1 MPDRRISYSGARHT
15 TRVRIAPGSLDALG
29 AFVRRV
35 SGARAAALVS
45 DERVAALYAERAL
58 RSLRKAGVT
67 ATLITIP
74 HGERSKRPRTLEAL
88 WGAFDAMGLGRRDAV
103 IALGGGVVGDLA
115 GFAAATW
122 LRGVPWIGVPTTVI
136 AQVDSAL
143 GGKTG
148 IDLAGGKNLAGA
160 FHQPLA
166 LLVDPRVLATLSP
179 RERRA
184 GLAEVVK
191 MGMACDAPL
200 FRWTERHAAALAA
213 GDLAALAGAVARALA
228 VKARVVRAD
237 ERERE
242 GGPRTALNFGH
253 TLGHALE
260 AAHGYRGM
268 LHGEAVAIG
277 MRAAA
282 ALSVRVM
289 RLKAADHE
297 RLERVLDRLGLPA
310 RMRGTRLGAL
320 VPALRSDKKRAPARG
335 PRGAA
340 SPREKA
346 RHGRGVTP
354 RDGEWHTM
362 SREVRWVLT
371 PRIGH
376 ASVPRLV
383 SGRLL
388 RAVLIEAG
396 ARP

>member
-1 MPDRRISYSGARHT
+1 MPDRRISYSAARRT
-15 TRVRIAPGSLDALG
+15 THIRIAPGSLDALG

-35 SGARAAALVS
+35 CGARQAALVS

-58 RSLRKAGVT
+58 RSLRTAGV
-67 ATLITIP
+67 AAVLITIP
-74 HGERSKRPRTLEAL
+74 HGERSKRTRTVEGL
-88 WGAFDAMGLGRRDAV
+88 WNAFDAMGLGRRDVV
-103 IALGGGVVGDLA
+103 IALGGGVVGDVA

-148 IDLAGGKNLAGA
+148 IDLEGGKNLAGA
-160 FHQPLA
+160 FHQPHG
-166 LLVDPRVLATLSP
+166 LLVDPRLLATLDD

-200 FRWTERHAAALAA
+200 FRWTERHAAALGA
-213 GDLAALAGAVARALA
+213 GDPAALAGAVARALA

-260 AAHGYRGM
+260 AAHGYRGV

-282 ALSVRVM
+282 ALSVRVV
-289 RLKAADHE
+289 RLKASDRE
-297 RLERVLDRLGLPA
+297 RLERLLDRLGLPA
-310 RMRGTRLGAL
+310 RMRGTGL
-320 VPALRSDKKRAPARG
+320 PALARAMRSDKKRAPARG
-335 PRGAA
+335 SSVAVA
-340 SPREKA
+340 Q
-346 RHGRGVTP
+346 
-354 RDGEWHTM
+354 RDGARRGSGGASRDAEWHAMT
-362 SREVRWVLT
+362 RAVRWVLT